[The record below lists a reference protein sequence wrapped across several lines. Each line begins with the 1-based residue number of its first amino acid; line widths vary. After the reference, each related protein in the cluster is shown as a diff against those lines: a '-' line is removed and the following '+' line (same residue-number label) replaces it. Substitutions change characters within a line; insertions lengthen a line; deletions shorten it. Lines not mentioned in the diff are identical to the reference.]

1 MTGVFGAVAATY
13 DEVRP
18 GYPAALAASVVDHH
32 GGAPARIVEVGAGTG
47 KGTEVLHRIGAPL
60 TCIEP
65 DPGMAAVLRTRFPD
79 VTVHAGR
86 FEDWAP
92 PPGGVPLLACAMAW
106 HWLDPARRNRLAH
119 DALAPSGTLA
129 VFAHHYGYADPAH
142 GEALLAAICRL
153 DSSVTE
159 RPEGWF
165 RDDIAGS
172 GLFVDVTAT
181 TWARGLV
188 LPRERYLRL
197 MRTFGPY
204 RERPPELRAAALR
217 AVGAVLDD
225 LGGAVT
231 MDLRTTLVLA
241 RRPARSATG

>member
-1 MTGVFGAVAATY
+1 
-13 DEVRP
+13 
-18 GYPAALAASVVDHH
+18 
-32 GGAPARIVEVGAGTG
+32 
-47 KGTEVLHRIGAPL
+47 
-60 TCIEP
+60 
-65 DPGMAAVLRTRFPD
+65 
-79 VTVHAGR
+79 
-86 FEDWAP
+86 
-92 PPGGVPLLACAMAW
+92 VPLLACAMAW

-119 DALAPSGTLA
+119 DALAPGGTLA

-188 LPRERYLRL
+188 LPRERYLLL

-204 RERPPELRAAALR
+204 RERPPELQAAALR

-231 MDLRTTLVLA
+231 MDLRTTLVMA